1 MARPQ
6 LIFFVRFF
14 LISSINHAAL
24 NGLLHQVKHHLA
36 HRKDINK
43 EGDKCNWSANMKDPQ
58 EKLTRLIGTRW
69 PDLKEEVDVICFQ
82 EVWDLYSALP
92 LIAALKVKGRFSDF
106 IFNAQRCTME
116 DNLVVFGC
124 KCALKFLLQVLQISW
139 SITLL
144 CTDKLTMAFRAT

>member
-1 MARPQ
+1 
-6 LIFFVRFF
+6 
-14 LISSINHAAL
+14 
-24 NGLLHQVKHHLA
+24 
-36 HRKDINK
+36 
-43 EGDKCNWSANMKDPQ
+43 MKDPQ

-124 KCALKFLLQVLQISW
+124 KYAPKFFCKYTTDKLQ
-139 SITLL
+139 
-144 CTDKLTMAFRAT
+144 CTDKLTMAFRPT

>member
-1 MARPQ
+1 
-6 LIFFVRFF
+6 
-14 LISSINHAAL
+14 
-24 NGLLHQVKHHLA
+24 
-36 HRKDINK
+36 
-43 EGDKCNWSANMKDPQ
+43 MKDPQ

-116 DNLVVFGC
+116 DNLVVLAESTTAIWSLGG
-124 KCALKFLLQVLQISW
+124 KLL
-139 SITLL
+139 
-144 CTDKLTMAFRAT
+144 RRR